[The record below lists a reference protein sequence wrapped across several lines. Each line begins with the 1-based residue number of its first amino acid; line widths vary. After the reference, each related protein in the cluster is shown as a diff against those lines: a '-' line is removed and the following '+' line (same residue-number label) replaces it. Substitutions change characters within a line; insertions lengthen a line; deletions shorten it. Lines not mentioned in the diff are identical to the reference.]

1 VNYNVTLFF
10 PIIMANTAKLLIL
23 QGGRCFYCRE
33 PLALEDATLE
43 HVIPKAQ
50 GGDASEANT
59 VACCAAM
66 NHLLGN
72 ATPKEKLAAVLNADG
87 KIACPQ
93 KSAPPKAA
101 SAPAP
106 IPSAEPNLSA
116 LAPHLNAAYQAAA
129 AVHSGARANLSA
141 IGLELRKRVDGFSAK
156 KYGHKQFGTLVSELG
171 YDVSGQWAVRRAKK

>member
-1 VNYNVTLFF
+1 
-10 PIIMANTAKLLIL
+10 MANTAKLLML

-33 PLALEDATLE
+33 PLSLEDATLE
-43 HVIPKAQ
+43 HVVPKAQ

-72 ATPKEKLAAVLNADG
+72 ATPKEKLTAVLNADG
-87 KIACPQ
+87 KIACPH
-93 KSAPPKAA
+93 KSTPPKAPK
-101 SAPAP
+101 APAP
-106 IPSAEPNLSA
+106 IPPAAEPTLSA

-129 AVHSGARANLSA
+129 AVHGGARANLSA

-156 KYGHKQFGTLVSELG
+156 KYGYKQFGTLVAEFG
-171 YDVSGQWAVRRAKK
+171 YDVSGQWAIRRPKK

>member
-1 VNYNVTLFF
+1 
-10 PIIMANTAKLLIL
+10 MANTAKLLIL

-59 VACCAAM
+59 VACCAAI
-66 NHLLGN
+66 NHLLSN

-87 KIACPQ
+87 MISCPRKQAVQ
-93 KSAPPKAA
+93 KAVGLPAIPPPVESKT
-101 SAPAP
+101 
-106 IPSAEPNLSA
+106 SA
-116 LAPHLNAAYQAAA
+116 LARPLNAAYDAAA
-129 AVHSGARANLSA
+129 AVHGGTRANLSA
-141 IGLELRKRVDGFSAK
+141 IGLELRKQVDGFSAK
-156 KYGHKQFGTLVSELG
+156 KYGHKQFGTLVAELG